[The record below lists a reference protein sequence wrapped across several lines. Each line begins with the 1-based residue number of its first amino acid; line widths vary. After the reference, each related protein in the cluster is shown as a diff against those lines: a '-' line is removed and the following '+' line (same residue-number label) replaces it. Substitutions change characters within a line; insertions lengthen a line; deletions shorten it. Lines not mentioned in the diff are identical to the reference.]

1 MSKALEVP
9 HATEI
14 HHYTCT
20 SCHIKFPTSEDQRIH
35 MKGEWHRY
43 NLKRRVAQLPPISE
57 ETFKTKVDVFKEDSE
72 EFPELQMSAKEL
84 RKKQREELLEKK
96 RKLLELAK
104 NRIGSNAGLVKMDD
118 NGKLVIERSHE
129 EEEQVRKEVEKAIE
143 VEISEEVTQEDL
155 IKEKF
160 DNKIDVPNTWCIMC
174 MPSSTIKK
182 LKTNEEIEFD
192 GNYQFDS
199 IDQTIDHLFQH
210 HNLYIPEPDF
220 LNNKSGLIDY
230 IYEKMSFGNVCLS
243 CNYQGRNL
251 EAVKHHMNSKRHI
264 RIPFEN
270 EDEKLEF
277 GGFYDFT
284 STWANSNNNE
294 EGEWEDVSDDEI
306 VEGENIIIQSGE
318 EETSPDK
325 LLATDS
331 GLYLPNG
338 TVVGHR
344 SLMRYYKQNLP
355 EPKEVSEGQGTVM
368 AAETRRGL
376 SNMLIDKEQTK
387 EEKRVWRREHKTR
400 DRNDRRAAKFVNWQ
414 EHYRDELLQ

>member
-1 MSKALEVP
+1 M
-9 HATEI
+9 
-14 HHYTCT
+14 
-20 SCHIKFPTSEDQRIH
+20 H

-43 NLKRRVAQLPPISE
+43 NLKRRVALLPPISE
-57 ETFKTKVDVFKEDSE
+57 ETFKTKVDVFKEDDE
-72 EFPELQMSAKEL
+72 DFPELQMSAKEL

-104 NRIGSNAGLVKMDD
+104 NRIGSNAGLVKMTED
-118 NGKLVIERSHE
+118 GKLVIERSHE
-129 EEEQVRKEVEKAIE
+129 EEEQVRQEVEKAIE

-155 IKEKF
+155 IKEKVE
-160 DNKIDVPNTWCIMC
+160 NRVDVPNTWCIMC

-182 LKTNEEIEFD
+182 LKTKEEIEFD
-192 GNYQFDS
+192 GKYQFES
-199 IDQTIDHLFQH
+199 IDKTIEHMFQH

-220 LNNKSGLIDY
+220 LSDKSGLIDY
-230 IYEKMSFGNVCLS
+230 IYEKMAFGNVCLS

-284 STWANSNNNE
+284 STWGEAEAE
-294 EGEWEDVSDDEI
+294 EGEWEDVSDDE
-306 VEGENIIIQSGE
+306 VAEGEEVVDSVSQ
-318 EETSPDK
+318 DK
-325 LLATDS
+325 LLATES

-355 EPKEVSEGQGTVM
+355 EPKEVGEGQGTVM

-376 SNMLIDKEQTK
+376 SNMLMDKEQLK
-387 EEKRVWRREHKTR
+387 EDKRVWRREHKSR